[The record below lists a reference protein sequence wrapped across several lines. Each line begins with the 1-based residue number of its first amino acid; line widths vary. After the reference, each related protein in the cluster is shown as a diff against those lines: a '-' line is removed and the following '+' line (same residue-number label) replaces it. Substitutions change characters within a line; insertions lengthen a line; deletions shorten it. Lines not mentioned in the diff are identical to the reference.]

1 MADAVKIGA
10 LPLADEIRAV
20 DLFVLEQN
28 GTAKKL
34 EGSTLTRFIDRN
46 IVDMSVSSLDYGV
59 RPTAEFD
66 KITGKLKLGIPK
78 GNSIVSISL
87 NKNNQVVYTWAD
99 GSSIALETIKGDTGK
114 SAYQYAVEQGYK
126 GSETD
131 FATLQ
136 ITLFQAAE
144 KENER
149 IEAET
154 KRKKDYADMMNRL
167 ENKLSDLDKIES
179 RLDCT
184 IAGTTLILNMIDT
197 SVVDTTLML

>member
-1 MADAVKIGA
+1 M
-10 LPLADEIRAV
+10 
-20 DLFVLEQN
+20 
-28 GTAKKL
+28 
-34 EGSTLTRFIDRN
+34 
-46 IVDMSVSSLDYGV
+46 
-59 RPTAEFD
+59 
-66 KITGKLKLGIPK
+66 
-78 GNSIVSISL
+78 
-87 NKNNQVVYTWAD
+87 
-99 GSSIALETIKGDTGK
+99 
-114 SAYQYAVEQGYK
+114 EQGYE

-149 IEAET
+149 IEAEA

-184 IAGTTLILNMIDT
+184 IAGTTLILNLIDT